1 MRKRIAVAAL
11 LIVTAP
17 VYAAQVAVLDW
28 RAALMNTDS
37 AQSSLSQLQS
47 EVGTQQRQA
56 KQLGGEL
63 KRLQQR
69 LQSEGDVLS
78 DAQRQELIGELQ
90 QKGNRFETL
99 RREVLTAQQ
108 RSEQQFLERA
118 EPTLEKAVDRV
129 IERHGIDVLVEPQ
142 GVLHSSMD
150 LPNLTDEVTQE
161 FNALN

>member
-37 AQSSLSQLQS
+37 AQSSLSRLQN

-90 QKGNRFETL
+90 QKGSRFETL